1 MMNRNYK
8 TFILSDEPKIAGI
21 PIATGLPVFSLTI
34 LGMLVGHVPELF
46 MIGAVMSFFMH
57 HKFGGLVMRT
67 LLLMIHWSLPK
78 GLTGLIFRA
87 FPDSAHRI
95 YVR

>member
-1 MMNRNYK
+1 MMNRNYR
-8 TFILSDEPKIAGI
+8 TFLLSDEPKIAGI
-21 PIATGLPVFSLTI
+21 PIATGLPVFSLTV

-67 LLLMIHWSLPK
+67 LLLMIYWSLPQ
-78 GLTGLIFRA
+78 GLTGLLFRA
-87 FPDSAHRI
+87 FPNSANRV